1 MPIVLMILIALL
13 VLFLLALVGFFHL
26 VESLFGLGKDEPGLN
41 VSADAHRAA
50 KRRVSELE
58 AALAEAR
65 AKIEALESEARLRTT
80 DVSPADETF
89 KCTIALPPNGR
100 EVFVPP
106 LDPNRVYEITV
117 QGQCSQGDTNSPVDK
132 KAGRADALYRT
143 DALGNFVVP
152 HTFLTIGGAPA
163 RDFLANDHG
172 AGVSAEDRDA
182 HRYRFRIDGE
192 DKNRALNFCVSLAGL
207 REAPMGSLAMTVEC
221 LPSGT
226 LSPAALR
233 RNEEEAKAGAAR
245 EDAKRSRLESTLAA
259 LRVRAHHESHHFDPV
274 YQENFARSRTG
285 EILGLKAE
293 WATEY
298 RKFVQD
304 ADLKRLAEA
313 QAPEVL
319 AWFEAR
325 VKIVQLAER
334 LSVAPPPEPKV
345 AEPKPR
351 LNAAQVREIKLRR
364 EAVQTDDRI
373 ALAKQKAEKL
383 LEAKEQLGDVP
394 LEPEE
399 RERIETELIEGILES
414 TQEKDND
421 ENSTTL

>member
-1 MPIVLMILIALL
+1 MILIALL
-13 VLFLLALVGFFHL
+13 VLFLLALVGFCHL
-26 VESLFGLGKDEPGLN
+26 VEVLFGLGKVERGSN
-41 VSADAHRAA
+41 VSTDAHREV
-50 KRRVSELE
+50 KRKVSELE
-58 AALAEAR
+58 AALAEER
-65 AKIEALESEARLRTT
+65 AKVEALESEARSRATE
-80 DVSPADETF
+80 VSPGEETF
-89 KCTIALPPNGR
+89 KFTLALPPNGR

-106 LDPNRVYEITV
+106 VDPNRVYEITV
-117 QGQCSQGDTNSPVDK
+117 QGQCSQGDANCRFDK

-152 HTFLTIGGAPA
+152 HTFLTIGGAAA
-163 RDFLANDHG
+163 RDFLANDNG
-172 AGVSAEDRDA
+172 AGVSPEDREA

-192 DKNRALNFCVSLAGL
+192 EKNRALNFCVSLPSL
-207 REAPMGSLAMTVEC
+207 REAPVGSLTMTVEC
-221 LPSGT
+221 LPPGT
-226 LSPAALR
+226 LSPTALR
-233 RNEEEAKAGAAR
+233 RKEEEAKAGAAR

-259 LRVRAHHESHHFDPV
+259 LRVRAHHESHHLDPV
-274 YQENFARSRTG
+274 YQENFARPRKG
-285 EILGLKAE
+285 EILGSKAE

-325 VKIVQLAER
+325 VKIVQAAER
-334 LSVAPPPEPKV
+334 FAVAPLPEPKV

-364 EAVQTDDRI
+364 EAVQTDDKI

-394 LEPEE
+394 LEAEE

-421 ENSTTL
+421 ESSTTL